1 MKRRFLVCVSDRN
14 EAKRAL
20 EILNGQKDSKI
31 IAISQEAEFFLKE
44 KLVNWQNP
52 LYDFVL
58 NPRFRSKDYVFTNF
72 SLASD
77 FCSDKYLQHFKIRL
91 GYFLAELER
100 SLDLTNAML
109 QKYKPKLLLIGEVKN
124 YPGSS
129 VVDGTLK
136 TNALW
141 LLAKEQKIPY
151 RLIGDSKKNL
161 SFTQLIGK
169 KIQLLRYLGK
179 QKLGGECDLLILATP
194 SHLIRMAPVI
204 NKIKG
209 EGLDVTILTYSVTLD
224 LKRQLDKN
232 FSFYLEKERLL
243 DSKIRKEAKKIYEKV
258 INGKPWKKFYSV
270 KYKKHPAVLNYIRW
284 KIQNILRNE
293 TSETFADILLAET
306 ILTKLKPKALL
317 VTTDPDTKILPYIN
331 CAKENG
337 IKTICIQHG
346 AFTGSDSPAVYPAS
360 EYFISWS
367 YLSRKFLRKVPH
379 FKKIQ
384 ILAGTS
390 PFHKLKILPK
400 KPSKSKNLSILY
412 LCTKHPAVEKGL
424 ITFYQ
429 KKLFDTLSGIDVDF
443 RLLVRVHPY
452 QEMSNLKSLIENFNH
467 PSSFANDRPLE
478 EVISASDLVIFEN
491 TTAGFDAMLAG
502 KPTIYFNPYTGADY
516 FNTRSYNAS
525 FAILNINDLQ
535 FGFPKFV
542 GERWQWQGYSMRG
555 RTFAQKY
562 LGLDYPMSRI
572 VQVIEEL
579 IN

>member
-100 SLDLTNAML
+100 SLDLTNAIL

-209 EGLDVTILTYSVTLD
+209 EG
-224 LKRQLDKN
+224 
-232 FSFYLEKERLL
+232 
-243 DSKIRKEAKKIYEKV
+243 
-258 INGKPWKKFYSV
+258 
-270 KYKKHPAVLNYIRW
+270 
-284 KIQNILRNE
+284 
-293 TSETFADILLAET
+293 
-306 ILTKLKPKALL
+306 
-317 VTTDPDTKILPYIN
+317 
-331 CAKENG
+331 
-337 IKTICIQHG
+337 
-346 AFTGSDSPAVYPAS
+346 
-360 EYFISWS
+360 
-367 YLSRKFLRKVPH
+367 
-379 FKKIQ
+379 
-384 ILAGTS
+384 
-390 PFHKLKILPK
+390 
-400 KPSKSKNLSILY
+400 
-412 LCTKHPAVEKGL
+412 
-424 ITFYQ
+424 
-429 KKLFDTLSGIDVDF
+429 
-443 RLLVRVHPY
+443 
-452 QEMSNLKSLIENFNH
+452 
-467 PSSFANDRPLE
+467 
-478 EVISASDLVIFEN
+478 
-491 TTAGFDAMLAG
+491 
-502 KPTIYFNPYTGADY
+502 
-516 FNTRSYNAS
+516 
-525 FAILNINDLQ
+525 
-535 FGFPKFV
+535 
-542 GERWQWQGYSMRG
+542 
-555 RTFAQKY
+555 
-562 LGLDYPMSRI
+562 
-572 VQVIEEL
+572 
-579 IN
+579 